1 MSGLLA
7 NRVAIVTGAGRG
19 LGRAHALA
27 IAQNGARVVVN
38 DVDATAAGEVCSE
51 IMGRGGQAITHSAN
65 IQDLRAVEDMVAQA
79 IGRWGQL
86 DILVNNAGILRDKT
100 FAKIDLA
107 DFRLVLDVHV
117 MGSVNCTRAVWAHM
131 KERAYGRIIFTTS
144 SSGLYGN
151 FGQSA
156 YSAAKMALVGLMQT
170 LALEGSRHG
179 IHVNCLAPSAAT
191 QMTNDLLQ
199 KEDLL
204 ALEAERV
211 SPAVVALASERAPS
225 KRIVLAG
232 AGSFEQAHI
241 TMTQGIYLPDPE
253 LSAEKILEQWD
264 RIGDRTDEVVP
275 SRGFEQY
282 QYEVGRAREYASA
295 REKAQEKQ

>member
-1 MSGLLA
+1 MKPLLA

-27 IAQNGARVVVN
+27 MAQNGARVVIN
-38 DVDATAAGEVCSE
+38 DLDANAVEEVRREIEAA
-51 IMGRGGQAITHSAN
+51 GGQALGSCAN
-65 IQDLRAVEDMVAQA
+65 VRELPEVEAMVASA
-79 IGRWGQL
+79 LERWGQV

-100 FAKIDLA
+100 FAKLDLA

-117 MGSVNCTRAVWAHM
+117 MGSVNCTKAVWLHM
-131 KERAYGRIIFTTS
+131 KERGYGRVVFTTS

-191 QMTNDLLQ
+191 QMTNNLLQ
-199 KEDLL
+199 QEDLR
-204 ALEAERV
+204 ALDPKRV
-211 SPAVVALASERAPS
+211 SPAVVALASERAPT
-225 KRIVLAG
+225 KQIVLAG

-241 TMTQGIYLPDPE
+241 TLTQGLYLPDHE
-253 LSAEKILEQWD
+253 LTAERLLDQWD
-264 RIGDRTDEVVP
+264 RIRDRSDELVP
-275 SRGFEQY
+275 GRGFDQY
-282 QYEVGRAREYASA
+282 QFEVARAREHNSQ
-295 REKAQEKQ
+295 RDQ

>member
-1 MSGLLA
+1 MSALLA

-19 LGRAHALA
+19 LGRSHALA
-27 IAQNGARVVVN
+27 LAHSGARVVVN
-38 DVDATAAGEVCSE
+38 DLDAAAANEVCRE
-51 IMGRGGQAITHSAN
+51 IESRGAEAISNNAN
-65 IQDLRAVEDMVAQA
+65 VKDLKAVEAMVAQA
-79 IGRWGQL
+79 IARWGQV

-100 FAKIDLA
+100 FAKIDLE

-117 MGSVNCTRAVWAHM
+117 MGSVNCTRAVWLHM
-131 KERAYGRIIFTTS
+131 KERAYGRVIFTTS

-191 QMTNDLLQ
+191 QMTNNLLMR
-199 KEDLL
+199 EDLL

-225 KRIVLAG
+225 KQIVLAG

-241 TMTQGIYLPDPE
+241 TMTQGLYLPDGE
-253 LSAEKILEQWD
+253 LRAERILELWD
-264 RIGDRTDEVVP
+264 RISDRTDEVVP
-275 SRGFEQY
+275 SRGAEQY
-282 QYEVGRAREYASA
+282 QYEVARARDNT
-295 REKAQEKQ
+295 RPQEQ

>member
-1 MSGLLA
+1 MSGLLS

-27 IAQNGARVVVN
+27 LAQHGARVVIN
-38 DVDATAAGEVCSE
+38 DLDAEGATQVCREIASLGGEALADNANVQDL
-51 IMGRGGQAITHSAN
+51 GQVEEMVTRAIT
-65 IQDLRAVEDMVAQA
+65 
-79 IGRWGQL
+79 RWGQV

-107 DFRLVLDVHV
+107 EFRLVLDVHV
-117 MGSVNCTRAVWAHM
+117 MGSVNCTRAVWLHM
-131 KERAYGRIIFTTS
+131 KERNYGRVIFTTS

-170 LALEGSRHG
+170 LALEGSRYG

-191 QMTNDLLQ
+191 QMTNDLLR
-199 KEDLL
+199 KEDLM
-204 ALEAERV
+204 ALDAHRV
-211 SPAVVALASERAPS
+211 SPMVVALACERAPS

-241 TMTQGIYLPDPE
+241 TMTQGLYLSDQE
-253 LSAEKILEQWD
+253 LTAEHIVERWD
-264 RIGDRTDEVVP
+264 RIGDRADELIP
-275 SRGFEQY
+275 SRGSEQY
-282 QYEVGRAREYASA
+282 QYEVARAKDHTSRQA
-295 REKAQEKQ
+295 K

>member
-1 MSGLLA
+1 MSALLA
-7 NRVAIVTGAGRG
+7 NRVAIITGAGRG

-27 IAQNGARVVVN
+27 LARNGARTVIN
-38 DVDATAAGEVCSE
+38 DVDADAAEQVCREIADAGGEALSS
-51 IMGRGGQAITHSAN
+51 SAN
-65 IQDLRAVEDMVAQA
+65 VQDLGQVEEMAMQAVR
-79 IGRWGQL
+79 RWGQI
-86 DILVNNAGILRDKT
+86 DILVNNAGILRDRT

-117 MGSVNCTRAVWAHM
+117 MGSVNCTRAVWLHM

-179 IHVNCLAPSAAT
+179 IHVNCLAPSADT
-191 QMTNDLLQ
+191 QMTSNLLT
-199 KEDLL
+199 KEDLS

-211 SPAVVALASERAPS
+211 SPVVVALASERAPS

-232 AGSFEQAHI
+232 AGSFEQANI
-241 TMTQGIYLPDPE
+241 TMTQGLYLTDDK
-253 LSAEKILEQWD
+253 LSAERLLEQWTRIED
-264 RIGDRTDEVVP
+264 RSDELVP
-275 SRGFEQY
+275 SRGAEQY
-282 QYEVGRAREYASA
+282 QYEVGRAREYAIGQQ
-295 REKAQEKQ
+295 KK

>member
-1 MSGLLA
+1 MSGLLG

-19 LGRAHALA
+19 LGRSHALA
-27 IAQNGARVVVN
+27 LAQHGARVVVN
-38 DVDATAAGEVCSE
+38 DLDTEGATQVCREIASLGGE
-51 IMGRGGQAITHSAN
+51 ALTDSAN
-65 IQDLRAVEDMVAQA
+65 VQDVGQVEEMVAQA
-79 IGRWGQL
+79 IGRWGRV

-117 MGSVNCTRAVWAHM
+117 MGSVNCTRAVWLHM
-131 KERAYGRIIFTTS
+131 KERNYGRVIFTTS

-191 QMTNDLLQ
+191 QMTNDLLP
-199 KEDLL
+199 KEDLM
-204 ALEAERV
+204 ALDSQRV

-232 AGSFEQAHI
+232 AGSFEEAHV
-241 TMTQGIYLPDPE
+241 TMTQGLYLSDQE
-253 LSAEKILEQWD
+253 LSAEHLLEQWD
-264 RIGDRTDEVVP
+264 RIGDRTDELVP

-282 QYEVGRAREYASA
+282 QYEVARAKDYASRQA
-295 REKAQEKQ
+295 K

>member
-1 MSGLLA
+1 MSALLA
-7 NRVAIVTGAGRG
+7 NRVAIITGAGRG

-27 IAQNGARVVVN
+27 LARSGARTLIN
-38 DVDATAAGEVCSE
+38 DVDADAAEQVCREIADAGGEALSS
-51 IMGRGGQAITHSAN
+51 SAN
-65 IQDLRAVEDMVAQA
+65 VQDLGQVEEMAMQAVR
-79 IGRWGQL
+79 RWGQI
-86 DILVNNAGILRDKT
+86 DILVNNAGILRDRT

-117 MGSVNCTRAVWAHM
+117 MGSVNCTRAVWLHM

-156 YSAAKMALVGLMQT
+156 YSAAKMALVGFMQT
-170 LALEGSRHG
+170 LALEGSRYG
-179 IHVNCLAPSAAT
+179 IHVNCLAPSADT
-191 QMTNDLLQ
+191 QMTNNLLT
-199 KEDLL
+199 KEDLS

-211 SPAVVALASERAPS
+211 SPVVVALASERAPS

-241 TMTQGIYLPDPE
+241 TMTQGLYLADDE
-253 LSAEKILEQWD
+253 LSAENLLEQWHRIED
-264 RIGDRTDEVVP
+264 RSDELVP
-275 SRGFEQY
+275 SRGAEQY
-282 QYEVGRAREYASA
+282 QYEVGRAREHAI
-295 REKAQEKQ
+295 RQQKK